1 MHDRDVKSAI
11 NIWRLLPVLWLL
23 VFFAGCRTMPS
34 KPEGRKAAS
43 QPSRMIKSIETINGG
58 DTAQVI
64 IKATQPLQYT
74 SVKQAEPPAVILI
87 FPATGLLDVQPVY
100 TPKVGVISSIRSDA
114 SADGR
119 NVRMEIDLARDL
131 PYEVARS
138 GDNLRVAF
146 STAVQ
151 NAVKTMPP
159 TPVPSVQKTSQKT
172 RPTVQPLAP
181 PVVAETTPPVK
192 AVVTARPT
200 APAVIEK
207 IDFSAGKSGRSSII
221 IGTGHPVS
229 YQIEKISNRLIV
241 FELENCILPSR
252 RRNRPLITTR
262 FESAIDRIIPVQA
275 PDETHTVDVIVELRE
290 RVPYR
295 TEQSGNQLI
304 IHFDPSTIGPRP
316 FSEADLPPWKEVLDE
331 AVKMTA
337 PSKSA
342 PGEKKPMS
350 EYEKLF
356 QKTKKYTGQPIALDF
371 YKTNIRNVF
380 RILQQVSGKNYAIDP
395 DVSGSVTISM
405 EKPVP
410 WDQVLDL
417 ILTQNKLGM
426 VEDGE
431 IIRIAKEST
440 LQAEDNERRA
450 RITAFQK
457 RKEQEKALEPLV
469 TEYIPINYANAET
482 EILPHIKD
490 ILSKD
495 RGKISVDKRNNQLII
510 TDVKEKIEKARQII
524 AHIDKVT
531 PQVVIEARIVEVS
544 ASFTRS
550 IGSEWGVKSDNVYR
564 NDLNGVYSYNV
575 AMNNPAA
582 AQSSIGFDFVRLP
595 NLGTPLVLNAKLEA
609 MEDTGEGKIISA
621 PKIVTLD
628 NKKATI
634 SQGFEYPYTTTTSQQ
649 GAAISNTQ
657 FKKIDMTLDVTPH
670 VTPDRRISLNIHIT
684 KNDVYKASSSGG
696 APALST
702 NEAQTE
708 LLVDDGSTLVIGGI
722 MKSSINS
729 AETGFP
735 LLKDIPILGWLF
747 KSTTNTKNKT
757 ELLIFM
763 TPRIVQL
770 DQRQL
775 AGK

>member
-23 VFFAGCRTMPS
+23 VFLAGCKTMPAQ
-34 KPEGRKAAS
+34 PEGHKTAS
-43 QPSRMIKSIETINGG
+43 QPTRMIKSIETINGG

-64 IKATQPLQYT
+64 IKATQALQYT
-74 SVKQAEPPAVILI
+74 SVKQAEPPAVVLI
-87 FPATGLLDVQPVY
+87 FPATGLSDVPPVY
-100 TPKVGVISSIRSDA
+100 KPKVGAISSIRSDV

-119 NVRMEIDLARDL
+119 NVRMEIDLVHDL
-131 PYEVARS
+131 PYEVTRS

-151 NAVKTMPP
+151 NAVKTMPA
-159 TPVPSVQKTSQKT
+159 TPVPAIRKTMPAAK
-172 RPTVQPLAP
+172 PMAP
-181 PVVAETTPPVK
+181 DVAAETAPVVK
-192 AVVTARPT
+192 AVAAGAPLT
-200 APAVIEK
+200 PAVIEK
-207 IDFSAGKSGRSSII
+207 IDFSAGKSGRSSIV
-221 IGTGHPVS
+221 IGTGYPVS
-229 YQIEKISNRLIV
+229 YQIEKISDRLIII
-241 FELENCILPSR
+241 ELENCTLPR
-252 RRNRPLITTR
+252 HRRNRPLITTR
-262 FESAIDRIIPVQA
+262 FETAVDRIIPVQA
-275 PDETHTVDVIVELRE
+275 PDETHTVDIIVELRE

-295 TEQSGNQLI
+295 TEQSGNLLFV
-304 IHFDPSTIGPRP
+304 HFDPSSIGPRP

-337 PSKSA
+337 PAKSA
-342 PGEKKPMS
+342 PGEKKPLS
-350 EYEKLF
+350 EYERLIR
-356 QKTKKYTGQPIALDF
+356 KTKEYTGQPIALDF
-371 YKTNIRNVF
+371 YETNIKNVF

-395 DVSGSVTISM
+395 DVTGSVTISM

-426 VEDGE
+426 VEDAD
-431 IIRIAKEST
+431 IIRIAKGAT
-440 LQAEDNERRA
+440 LQAEDNARRA

-469 TEYIPINYANAET
+469 TEYIPINYANAKS

-495 RGKISVDKRNNQLII
+495 RGKISVDGRNNQLII
-510 TDVKEKIEKARQII
+510 TDVKEKIEKAREII
-524 AHIDKVT
+524 AQIDKVT

-544 ASFTRS
+544 DDFTRE
-550 IGSEWGVKSDNVYR
+550 IGSEWGIKSEDVYR
-564 NDLNGVYSYNV
+564 NDLNGFYSYNV
-575 AMNNPAA
+575 AMNNPANA
-582 AQSSIGFDFVRLP
+582 KSSIGFDFVRLP
-595 NLGTPLVLNAKLEA
+595 NLGTPLVLNAKLA
-609 MEDTGEGKIISA
+609 ALEDKGEGKIVSA

-657 FKKIDMTLDVTPH
+657 FKEINMTLEVTPH
-670 VTPDRRISLNIHIT
+670 VTPDRRISLIIHIT
-684 KNDVYKASSSGG
+684 KDDIDKITDTGE
-696 APALST
+696 PALST

-722 MKSSINS
+722 MKTSINTG
-729 AETGFP
+729 EKGFP
-735 LLKDIPILGWLF
+735 ILKDIPIVGWLF
-747 KSTTNTKNKT
+747 KSTINRKKKN

-770 DQRQL
+770 DQREL